1 MRYIDTNRVQGLV
14 NAITSQ
20 FSARTETE
28 GRKSGIDYGIN
39 LTSGIDASNILWL
52 TFAKGEEK
60 HSITI
65 PLPFMENGVQMLQQ
79 NEVLRAVCPF
89 WLEKDQRELD
99 YLAAMYYIVLDTPEG
114 IVSHELVKA
123 TPYLQRMIYGFKNGN
138 ASVIAYRFQQAI
150 NEVVNRMPLHETWLN
165 SYVMNQRL
173 MIVDTA
179 FEELR
184 SPAERLNYQVEKAK
198 KYFDRGWTAM
208 GLSDGT
214 LADKNYLLKVDLRRL
229 SPFGLRYHNPQ
240 RNLYSTLGMK
250 GDEEPL
256 IRSQSSRDLADVG
269 ITRKGWNWF
278 TAFVDIPDIFEDQ
291 IMVDKRHAGKV
302 VTYERRYQVFGTL
315 RVKEGQAIKTN
326 ELLGVSPDQEHVLFD
341 TVCDSARVTRIV
353 ETTVS
358 VGGNEVPA
366 FNIVI
371 SYRRKFRDGVKIT
384 NMHGN
389 KGVIRMADLGHA
401 VDPRTGE
408 VRKLDVIVG
417 AKTVGKRRNY
427 GQILE
432 AMTTCI
438 MEADVAK
445 NPVNRFRTA
454 KGMEPVTEIRP
465 IVIEDEWYQPLD
477 QIEAGL
483 ERRGFRRDGTWDCD
497 TYVGKVS
504 AVCGNVFW
512 GVIKTPEDQVWKPKA
527 TINRNGKEVRTAGLK
542 LSHVE
547 FRAIETRFGAK
558 SAIMDEI
565 MSYAQGTEN
574 LHELLDMVRAKTGVV
589 PTDKPIRP
597 SLKYNEVKPMDQNVG
612 TIVPGQYIGGTV
624 VDEFFMPDGFILQLP
639 LPYMTLVEKNGE
651 TCEGSPLMYDQLSPQ
666 DKAKYVKS
674 YTTDRLYIP
683 SGTLRKCWRH
693 DTGRYGLSEIGVLV
707 NNVVVM
713 CHRLM
718 ADYNNPVHHRL
729 YYSSLFAFFLKL
741 SNMLG
746 SKRGE
751 ISTYG
756 MAVRYPFS
764 AKAVATLST
773 TLPKN
778 TVEIHR
784 DMARVLRVNNGD
796 VVLAE
801 RFPCLGFMSV
811 RPQKV
816 RITDDPMAKYVIR
829 VSGNSLVS
837 QNLDFDGDV
846 LFLAAF
852 HTPAARMEL
861 LREWTNPNQTCY
873 KYIQRLN
880 ERKGAPHIKEY
891 NLQAFD
897 IRPFADLTNEEHAA
911 IIEKNTGV
919 KAQTGPVI
927 ALTYNIMRIVENSD
941 LAKDQK
947 MKVAVE
953 MFLEKAAQSVFEQ
966 KHGGKSLYEIVIDG
980 VCTADV
986 EMLVDVGFK
995 RGTTEKLCALI
1006 RERAG
1011 AIGVFDLVEHHRKF
1025 KEGLGS
1031 NIISRIVRQQNR
1043 IYFASRA
1050 RLEGTQLIEVLDEPA
1065 VDIPSRMF
1073 KWVMS
1078 GKAAKASTI
1087 LDKVLDE
1094 DMAAQI
1100 KNPDLQEAAVVLCN
1114 AFDGCIINKPSRL
1127 DVLSASMLEVMARSV
1142 KGGHGYASVHNHFR
1156 RNLYD
1161 RRRFAIKRKCS

>member
-1 MRYIDTNRVQGLV
+1 MRYVDTNRVQGLV
-14 NAITSQ
+14 NTITTQ

-28 GRKSGIDYGIN
+28 GRKSGVNYGIT
-39 LTSGIDASNILWL
+39 LVSGVDANNTLWL
-52 TFAKGEEK
+52 TFAKGEEQ

-65 PLPFMENGVQMLQQ
+65 PLPFEENGVKMIQQ

-89 WLEKDQRELD
+89 WMEKDQRELD
-99 YLAAMYYIVLDTPEG
+99 YLAAMYYIVLDTPTG
-114 IVSHELVKA
+114 LVSHDLVKA
-123 TPYLQRMIYGFKNGN
+123 TSYLQRMIYGFRNGN

-165 SYVMNQRL
+165 SYIMNQRL
-173 MIVDTA
+173 MIVDSD
-179 FEELR
+179 FDELR
-184 SPAERLNYQVEKAK
+184 SPAERLNYQVNKAH

-229 SPFGLRYHNPQ
+229 SPFGLRFHNPQ

-250 GDEEPL
+250 GDEEPI
-256 IRSQSSRDLADVG
+256 IRSQSSRDLADKG

-291 IMVDKRHAGKV
+291 IMVDKRHQGKF
-302 VTYERRYQVFGTL
+302 VTYERRYQVFGTI

-341 TVCDSARVTRIV
+341 TVCDSARIIKIA
-353 ETTVS
+353 ETVVS
-358 VGGNEVPA
+358 VGGVGTKA
-366 FNIVI
+366 YNIVI
-371 SYRRKFRDGVKIT
+371 SYRRHFRDGVKIT

-401 VDPRTGE
+401 IDPRTGE
-408 VRKLDVIVG
+408 VRKIDVIVG

-432 AMTTCI
+432 ATTNCI
-438 MEADVAK
+438 LEADAAK
-445 NPVNRFRTA
+445 SQGNRFRLATGIA
-454 KGMEPVTEIRP
+454 PVTEISP
-465 IVIEDEWYQPLD
+465 IVIEDDWYQPTD

-483 ERRGFRRDGTWDCD
+483 ERRGFRKDGTWDCD
-497 TYVGKVS
+497 IYAGKVS
-504 AVCGNVFW
+504 AVCGTVFW

-558 SAIMDEI
+558 SALMDEI

-574 LHELLDMVRAKTGVV
+574 LHELLDMARAKTGV
-589 PTDKPIRP
+589 TAADKPV
-597 SLKYNEVKPMDQNVG
+597 LQVNQVKPMDQNVG
-612 TIVPGQYIGGTV
+612 TIVPGQYISGTV
-624 VDEFFMPDGFILQLP
+624 VDEFFFPEGFVLQLP
-639 LPYMTLVEKNGE
+639 LPFMTLVEKNGE

-674 YTTDRLYIP
+674 YTTDKLYIP
-683 SGTLRKCWRH
+683 GGTLRKCWRH
-693 DTGRYGLSEIGVLV
+693 DTGRYGLSEVGVLV

-729 YYSSLFAFFLKL
+729 YYASLFSFFSKL
-741 SNMLG
+741 SAMLG

-764 AKAVATLST
+764 AKAVAALST

-784 DMARVLRVNNGD
+784 NMARVLRVNNGD

-816 RITDDPMAKYVIR
+816 RITDDPMCKYVIR

-852 HTPAARMEL
+852 HTPAARLEL
-861 LREWTNPNQTCY
+861 MREWTNPNQTCY
-873 KYIQRLN
+873 KYISQLN
-880 ERKGAPHIKEY
+880 SRKGSPHVKEY
-891 NLQAFD
+891 NLQDFD
-897 IRPFADLTNEEHAA
+897 IQPFENLTNDEHAS

-966 KHGGKSLYEIVIDG
+966 KHGGRSLYEIVIDG

-986 EMLVDVGFK
+986 EMLVEVGFK

-1006 RERAG
+1006 RERAT
-1011 AIGVFDLVEHHRKF
+1011 AIGVFDLVKHHQKF

-1050 RLEGTQLIEVLDEPA
+1050 RIECTQLIETLEEPA

-1078 GKAAKASTI
+1078 GKASKASTI

-1094 DMAAQI
+1094 EAADRI
-1100 KNPDLQEAAVVLCN
+1100 HNPELKEAAVVLCN
-1114 AFDGCIINKPSRL
+1114 IFDGCFINKPSRL
-1127 DVLSASMLEVMARSV
+1127 ERAVDKLMETSRSTA
-1142 KGGHGYASVHNHFR
+1142 KGGHGYASVYQYFR
-1156 RNLYD
+1156 ENLYD
-1161 RRRFAIKRKCS
+1161 RGCITIERPSQ